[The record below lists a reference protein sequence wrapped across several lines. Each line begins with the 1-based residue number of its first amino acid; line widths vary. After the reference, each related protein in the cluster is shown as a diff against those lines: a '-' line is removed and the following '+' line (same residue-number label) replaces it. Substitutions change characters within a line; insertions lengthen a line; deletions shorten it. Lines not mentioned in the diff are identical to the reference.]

1 MTELKTLRYFAPS
14 GSEFPAGWYLTD
26 NDDGITRTG
35 SAIAADDTT
44 VYDVANRIIIDGNT
58 PSTPAITG
66 GEEADEFFIKSDATS
81 VTIND
86 DAGANVIVFDVDVII
101 TSITSGTAG
110 DPPVDQYVITL
121 DGGNTITVVTPA
133 NFTFQHFGDSSEAIP
148 ILGADFVTAYGTGFT
163 PRRPTA
169 TPATDTVI
177 DEDNDYEFSDT
188 PADLMALF
196 GFSDL
201 DGNNS
206 AVTSSFKGVYIKLDT
221 ITDGRLFFV
230 ASDNTATE
238 VTVDN
243 ASTLEL
249 GGSNND
255 GAPAIDGYI
264 YVTFDKLDE
273 LKLTPNPDFNGALDL
288 VYRVWD
294 GEDSSFDATLTIT
307 VTPVNDAPRLVPE
320 AAIGQQDWTV
330 GQSISE
336 IDLSGLFTDVDDAD
350 DSLKLTVTF
359 LNDLDAG
366 FSLGDLGLI
375 LNPANAKITGTLLST
390 LFDSD
395 HVRTG
400 ANTIKIVASDGKA
413 ESETTINI
421 NIEPALVPLKIS
433 GASEGEI
440 AAGGQAT
447 TVMGDISITGDPGS
461 TPLPSIRLVSG
472 VGVGGMMA
480 FDVAT
485 GTWTYTLDNTDED
498 VQTLK
503 SGETLVETF
512 RFNADGL
519 SRPDFIVEIT
529 VIGANDAP
537 VASMD
542 GVPAQTGQVGQAIAE
557 IDLSTLFTDPDED
570 SLTLTFMV
578 TLADGSMGDLA
589 AIGLSYNS
597 ETNEITGKPSKSGT
611 HTIIVTAS
619 DGNNGTASSTFT
631 IEVEAALPIVVRAR
645 LNYDAGEV
653 TVIDAADLQ
662 AISDNIPGDP
672 SIVLYTIKTLP
683 TGSGEIWKD
692 TTPLKAGDDFTQ
704 ADINAGRIT
713 YRPPASGEGDDEFT
727 FTVSDGVRVSD
738 VQTLQIVPLEVL
750 VPENPDQDNTIDL
763 STETTSQRVE
773 AGDGSDIITGGQ
785 DDDQIDGGAGDDD
798 IILTRT
804 VNNVEEDAGADEVL
818 YTFDHAGIGIDGGD
832 AIRGFK
838 RGQDKLKLVV
848 NSDRTDITTL
858 TEFLQSLEG
867 ADGEAL
873 TDDDAFTVTIMWG
886 FDGDGNFY
894 FDGVLLHFKD
904 ATAFGGGR
912 VSSPV
917 VQITFDE
924 QLDLDDLI
932 EILGGADNVADNFD
946 GGLTAFKNLDEVLPR
961 LFGEG
966 SIDFVV
972 IPFSNQVAV
981 TGGPV
986 IGVGVFFDL
995 DGDGE
1000 ITDTEKDTQR
1010 DESGRSRYLTG
1021 DDGTVDIPGQY
1032 AGLAF
1037 VADVDGAYDTATGA
1051 RLKGSLRS
1059 LDNGEGG
1066 IATPITDWIATYLE
1080 EVEGEAN
1087 APTTAQEVLNTIF
1100 GDGVITVADILDI
1113 GNYEVPESGAADEA
1127 KKLKIIN
1134 VAFALSEIKKNND
1147 LADIDDDGSV
1157 TNIDI
1162 ITAVST
1168 LVQTP
1173 DDASIIDLKA
1183 IVDARISDATAV
1195 RDGRPIATPADVE
1208 IIEDTDYDFPDTPEA
1223 LTELFGFLDPGGNSS
1238 GADASS
1244 FRGVYIKIDLENA
1257 SLWLDDGT
1265 TKVTAANASTLGL
1278 GGSDNDGAPPISGYI
1293 YVTIDKLD
1301 ELILQPAA
1309 DFNGALKLVYRVWD
1323 GEDASLDADL
1333 VINVAGVNEDIPIG
1347 ITGDRGAAGSAETDM
1362 VFVLGENGRLTL
1374 ADGTDAGV
1382 ITIVDTKTPPGQLS
1396 FDISGAHGD
1405 LFEVV
1410 LLDHDRDAGT
1420 PDAWVLRMKDSATAL
1435 PSGDDYTITIVAT
1448 DAEGATF
1455 RRDLRIKQGG
1465 LYIYDV
1471 AGTDDGSSR
1480 VFSDGKAVLE
1490 ENEDGSGTP
1499 VTIGALRNEFTSNP
1513 DIEVLGF
1520 ELVDGEANN
1529 DQFMIERGD
1538 GADGVANTADDV
1550 FVLKFI
1556 GSDSGDADIATDN
1569 GDAPGVL
1576 NVRIRE
1582 IYTVGNLH
1590 EETVDEDGEG
1600 SFVGTKDID
1609 ASGDTTDADTRV
1621 FALSGGGL
1629 SVRDFIYPNLLNS
1642 GKTPES
1648 LALGGVRN
1656 ASSFSSTLDFSN
1668 VAIRARFSRDGGY
1681 ETDIILPENFKSGD
1695 TVWIRF
1701 FDTLFNNVK
1710 GVEVVISV
1718 SGDGTSLIFSL
1729 TGRAKLFNT
1738 SSGTVTPTTEEIY
1751 QIDFDSDAPL
1761 TIRNGAADEVTFT
1774 LDSRTFTSNDW
1785 NIISI
1790 LVDGIEVVMN
1800 RLPDNVDTAVILG
1813 EENYEAA
1820 VNVTLSIVAKN
1831 SGPAGNTIR
1840 VVVQIGTTANPT
1852 TGEKGIESVSVVDN
1866 VITVV
1871 TYSEGARWQQVADA
1885 INDDTDA
1892 GALVEVEATLAT
1904 AEDDAE
1910 AVDLSLSGG
1919 ENIPPLE
1926 ENTNARLIDVEG
1938 GWIYPDD
1945 AGAIRFEA
1953 KIDLRED
1960 LSAGELQI
1968 IVVPIGAEDENGV
1981 RIGEVRLLAS
1991 GATKPAEYYVI
2002 GTTGVLS
2009 NDIPPAEMA
2018 EAILEIDGVE
2028 YLKFISEKAGTA
2040 GNGQRIRLT
2049 FLNPSDDSRTFV
2061 TSILDGTIIDIR
2073 IRIVND
2079 RALFERRYDG
2089 NPDVAKLIELEFI
2102 GAFKDAGFFN
2112 DPAFAH
2118 LFDGRTYNLTLDVG
2132 GGRVQ
2137 TAPTPAIGTEVS
2149 EDEPEVITR
2158 QGESTETHIH
2168 DYQINLDNTDD
2179 NAPVFGQT
2187 ASIGIKGAT
2196 EDGQGAVIDAAV
2208 VGSVED
2214 QDLIITAKIVGTA
2227 GNTITVE
2234 FEIGSASG
2242 RGVESIMVG
2251 GSAIK
2256 FVLKADGA
2264 TMEEIKD
2271 FFDNDASA
2279 GAVAARV
2286 LVEIT
2291 IADGKDTAQIKT
2303 AIAVTALS
2311 GGSTETS
2318 GAASIDENDTDPG
2331 VIFQALARDADGDV
2345 VTYSLTDGFSLF
2357 EIDADTG
2364 EITLIEGES
2373 ADFEVA
2379 ASYTLQVVATSSFE
2393 GEAPKTTH
2401 FEVVVQVNDVAET
2414 GGAASDHILIGDEDA
2429 QTLNASDR
2437 GDVIFG
2443 GQGDDTIN
2451 LGAGR
2456 DTVIYRYDATDK
2468 TNPAAI
2474 DGGDVINDF
2483 DLDEDALVLTDV
2495 GGNVYDEAA
2504 AFYAAIKGVHLLV
2517 DEDGRISGIVFTFT
2531 DRANEAQDTDL
2542 TVNFDEAFDASQI
2555 NLDASFDAAAS
2566 GERVITTGQETAAYQ
2581 AINQVLG
2588 ESLALIDFADVGFEL
2603 NAGDTDIL

>member
-1 MTELKTLRYFAPS
+1 MLDINASPITLKT
-14 GSEFPAGWYLTD
+14 
-26 NDDGITRTG
+26 I
-35 SAIAADDTT
+35 
-44 VYDVANRIIIDGNT
+44 
-58 PSTPAITG
+58 
-66 GEEADEFFIKSDATS
+66 
-81 VTIND
+81 
-86 DAGANVIVFDVDVII
+86 
-101 TSITSGTAG
+101 
-110 DPPVDQYVITL
+110 
-121 DGGNTITVVTPA
+121 
-133 NFTFQHFGDSSEAIP
+133 
-148 ILGADFVTAYGTGFT
+148 
-163 PRRPTA
+163 
-169 TPATDTVI
+169 I
-177 DEDNDYEFSDT
+177 DEDGSFTFMITPSMAFSSPEKFRWEIT
-188 PADLMALF
+188 F
-196 GFSDL
+196 GQ
-201 DGNNS
+201 G
-206 AVTSSFKGVYIKLDT
+206 APHRGVITFKAGEPDSRSIPQSIDPDEHYQLRVF
-221 ITDGRLFFV
+221 RV
-230 ASDNTATE
+230 SDN
-238 VTVDN
+238 
-243 ASTLEL
+243 
-249 GGSNND
+249 NN
-255 GAPAIDGYI
+255 
-264 YVTFDKLDE
+264 
-273 LKLTPNPDFNGALDL
+273 
-288 VYRVWD
+288 
-294 GEDSSFDATLTIT
+294 
-307 VTPVNDAPRLVPE
+307 
-320 AAIGQQDWTV
+320 
-330 GQSISE
+330 
-336 IDLSGLFTDVDDAD
+336 DAD
-350 DSLKLTVTF
+350 D
-359 LNDLDAG
+359 
-366 FSLGDLGLI
+366 
-375 LNPANAKITGTLLST
+375 
-390 LFDSD
+390 
-395 HVRTG
+395 
-400 ANTIKIVASDGKA
+400 
-413 ESETTINI
+413 
-421 NIEPALVPLKIS
+421 ALVFQQQSEHLPPPLNNAPQQS
-433 GASEGEI
+433 
-440 AAGGQAT
+440 
-447 TVMGDISITGDPGS
+447 
-461 TPLPSIRLVSG
+461 R
-472 VGVGGMMA
+472 VGG
-480 FDVAT
+480 DQ
-485 GTWTYTLDNTDED
+485 GTDITQVKASLVLNKDEVTIIDASALLYMHPTDPNAVLTYTLTADPAGGDLFLGD
-498 VQTLK
+498 VELANGDTFTQSDIDAARL
-503 SGETLVETF
+503 TF
-512 RFNADGL
+512 RFTADN
-519 SRPDFIVEIT
+519 
-529 VIGANDAP
+529 NDP
-537 VASMD
+537 TD
-542 GVPAQTGQVGQAIAE
+542 IA
-557 IDLSTLFTDPDED
+557 
-570 SLTLTFMV
+570 
-578 TLADGSMGDLA
+578 
-589 AIGLSYNS
+589 
-597 ETNEITGKPSKSGT
+597 
-611 HTIIVTAS
+611 
-619 DGNNGTASSTFT
+619 
-631 IEVEAALPIVVRAR
+631 
-645 LNYDAGEV
+645 
-653 TVIDAADLQ
+653 
-662 AISDNIPGDP
+662 
-672 SIVLYTIKTLP
+672 
-683 TGSGEIWKD
+683 
-692 TTPLKAGDDFTQ
+692 
-704 ADINAGRIT
+704 
-713 YRPPASGEGDDEFT
+713 
-727 FTVSDGVRVSD
+727 FTVSDGTLTLSGQSLTITPRVVVEVVDPEEDNMEDLSSETAPQKID
-738 VQTLQIVPLEVL
+738 AEGGNDTITGGAGDDQIDGGLG
-750 VPENPDQDNTIDL
+750 DDTIDGGGGND
-763 STETTSQRVE
+763 VIDG
-773 AGDGSDIITGGQ
+773 GDGSDSITGGAG
-785 DDDQIDGGAGDDD
+785 DDTIDGGAGDDD
-798 IILTRT
+798 ITLTHDGEDGDT
-804 VNNVEEDAGADEVL
+804 VDFSSNEVV
-818 YTFDHAGIGIDGGD
+818 YTFGYDGVGIDGGD

-848 NSDRTDITTL
+848 NSDRSDISTL

-873 TDDDAFTVTIMWG
+873 TDDDAFIVTMVWG
-886 FDGDGNFY
+886 FDENGVFY
-894 FDGVLLHFKD
+894 FDGVLLHFKE
-904 ATAFGGGR
+904 ASAFSNGPL
-912 VSSPV
+912 SSPV
-917 VQITFDE
+917 VSITFDE
-924 QLDLDDLI
+924 RLDFDDLV
-932 EILGGADNVADNFD
+932 EILGGAENVANNFD

-961 LFGEG
+961 LFGEN
-966 SIDFVV
+966 SIDFEVRPIDEVSV
-972 IPFSNQVAV
+972 IA
-981 TGGPV
+981 GPV
-986 IGVGVFFDL
+986 ASAEVFFDL
-995 DGDGE
+995 NGDGE
-1000 ITDTEKDTQR
+1000 VTDAEKDAQR
-1010 DESGRSRYLTG
+1010 DDSGRSRYLTG
-1021 DDGTVDIPGQY
+1021 EDGTTQIPEQY
-1032 AGLAF
+1032 VGRAF

-1080 EVEGEAN
+1080 EIEGMVN

-1168 LVQTP
+1168 LLQTP

-1195 RDGRPIATPADVE
+1195 RDGRPIASPADVE
-1208 IIEDTDYDFPDTPEA
+1208 IIEDTDYEFPDTPEA

-1309 DFNGALKLVYRVWD
+1309 DFYGALKLVYRVWD
-1323 GEDASLDADL
+1323 GEAASLDVDL

-1420 PDAWVLRMKDSATAL
+1420 PDAWVLQMKDSATAL

-1556 GSDSGDADIATDN
+1556 GSDSGDADIATNN

-1600 SFVGTKDID
+1600 SFFGTKDID

-1629 SVRDFIYPNLLNS
+1629 SVRDFIYPNLLSS
-1642 GKTPES
+1642 GETPES

-1656 ASSFSSTLDFSN
+1656 ASSFFSSTLDFSN

-1701 FDTLFNNVK
+1701 YDTNFDNVK

-1718 SGDGTSLIFSL
+1718 SRDGTSLIFSP

-1774 LDSRTFTSNDW
+1774 LDSRTFTSNNW

-1813 EENYEAA
+1813 EENYDAA

-1831 SGPAGNTIR
+1831 GGPAGNTIR
-1840 VVVQIGTTANPT
+1840 VVVQIGTAANPT
-1852 TGEKGIESVSVVDN
+1852 TGEKGIESVSVVDD

-1892 GALVEVEATLAT
+1892 GALVEVEVGSET

-1919 ENIPPLE
+1919 NNIPPLE

-1945 AGAIRFEA
+1945 ADAIRFEA
-1953 KIDLRED
+1953 KVDLRED

-1968 IVVPIGAEDENGV
+1968 IVVPTGDVDENGV

-2002 GTTGVLS
+2002 GTTGVLG

-2028 YLKFISEKAGTA
+2028 YLKFTSEKAGTA
-2040 GNGQRIRLT
+2040 GNGQRIRFT
-2049 FLNPSDDSRTFV
+2049 FRNASDTGGFTISSGID
-2061 TSILDGTIIDIR
+2061 DGIIEIKIR
-2073 IRIVND
+2073 IEAD
-2079 RALFERRYDG
+2079 RALFEVSYDL
-2089 NPDVAKLIELEFI
+2089 NHDVANLIELEFI

-2118 LFDGRTYNLTLDVG
+2118 LFDGRIYNLTLDAG

-2137 TAPTPAIGTEVS
+2137 TAPTPATGTEVS
-2149 EDEPEVITR
+2149 EDEPEVLTW
-2158 QGESTETHIH
+2158 QGEITETNIH

-2291 IADGKDTAQIKT
+2291 IADGKDTAQIKA
-2303 AIAVTALS
+2303 AIAGTALS
-2311 GGSTETS
+2311 GGSTDTS

-2401 FEVVVQVNDVAET
+2401 FEVVVQVNDIIETVIDVAGLTPLSGDGVDNASVGDAAET
-2414 GGAASDHILIGDEDA
+2414 ARQFLIGGDNA
-2429 QTLNASDR
+2429 QTLNAGEG

-2451 LGAGR
+2451 LGAGA
-2456 DTVIYRYDATDK
+2456 DIVIYRYDGTDK
-2468 TNPAAI
+2468 TNSAAY
-2474 DGGDVINDF
+2474 DGGDVINNF
-2483 DLDEDALVLTDV
+2483 DLSEDRLVLAHAEVTGSALDTATALF
-2495 GGNVYDEAA
+2495 EAL
-2504 AFYAAIKGVHLLV
+2504 KSVNLLV
-2517 DEDGRISGIVFTFT
+2517 DGDGNITGIALTFT
-2531 DRANEAQDTDL
+2531 DRANETQEIDL
-2542 TVNFDEAFDASQI
+2542 TVNFDEAFDSTQI

-2566 GERVITTGQETAAYQ
+2566 GERMITAGQETAAYQ

>member
-26 NDDGITRTG
+26 NDDGVTRTG

-66 GEEADEFFIKSDATS
+66 GEEADEFLIKSDAAS

-86 DAGANVIVFDVDVII
+86 DAGVNVIVFDVDVII

-169 TPATDTVI
+169 TPATDVVI

-273 LKLTPNPDFNGALDL
+273 LKLTPNSDFNGDLDL

-375 LNPANAKITGTLLST
+375 FNPANAKITGTLRST

-433 GASEGEI
+433 GASEGEV

-537 VASMD
+537 VANMD

-692 TTPLKAGDDFTQ
+692 ATPLNAGDDFTQ

-713 YRPPASGEGDDEFT
+713 YRPPASGEGNDEFT

-750 VPENPDQDNTIDL
+750 VPEEPDQDNTIDL

-798 IILTRT
+798 IILTRDDNGNP
-804 VNNVEEDAGADEVL
+804 VDAGADEVL
-818 YTFDHAGIGIDGGD
+818 YTFDHAGIGIDGSD

-848 NSDRTDITTL
+848 NSDRSDISTL

-873 TDDDAFTVTIMWG
+873 TDDDAFIVTMVWG
-886 FDGDGNFY
+886 FDENSAFY
-894 FDGVLLHFKD
+894 FDGVLLHFKE
-904 ATAFGGGR
+904 ASAFSNGPL
-912 VSSPV
+912 SSPV

-924 QLDLDDLI
+924 RLDFDDLV
-932 EILGGADNVADNFD
+932 EILGGAENVANNFD

-961 LFGEG
+961 LFGEN
-966 SIDFVV
+966 SIDFEVRPIDEVSV
-972 IPFSNQVAV
+972 ID
-981 TGGPV
+981 GPV
-986 IGVGVFFDL
+986 ASAEVFFDL
-995 DGDGE
+995 NGDGE
-1000 ITDTEKDTQR
+1000 VTDAEKDAQR
-1010 DESGRSRYLTG
+1010 DDSGRSRYLTG
-1021 DDGTVDIPGQY
+1021 EDGTTQIPEQY
-1032 AGLAF
+1032 VGRAF
-1037 VADVDGAYDTATGA
+1037 VADVDGAYDTVTGA
-1051 RLKGSLRS
+1051 RLKGTLRS

-1080 EVEGEAN
+1080 EIEGMVN

-1147 LADIDDDGSV
+1147 LADIDDDGSA

-1183 IVDARISDATAV
+1183 IVDARISTATAV

-1208 IIEDTDYDFPDTPEA
+1208 INEDTDYDFPDTPEA

-1278 GGSDNDGAPPISGYI
+1278 GGSNNDGAPPISGYI

-1301 ELILQPAA
+1301 ELIVQPAA

-1323 GEDASLDADL
+1323 GEAASLDADL

-1362 VFVLGENGRLTL
+1362 VFVLGEDGRLTL

-1499 VTIGALRNEFTSNP
+1499 VTIGAIRNEFTQGPNIK
-1513 DIEVLGF
+1513 DVRL
-1520 ELVDGEANN
+1520 ELVSGQLDS

-1538 GADGVANTADDV
+1538 GADDVANTADDV

-1609 ASGDTTDADTRV
+1609 ASGDTTDDDTRV

-1629 SVRDFIYPNLLNS
+1629 NARDFIYQDLLDAGETS
-1642 GKTPES
+1642 ES
-1648 LALGGVRN
+1648 LSSSEERK
-1656 ASSFSSTLDFSN
+1656 ASIFTGTLDFSN
-1668 VAIRARFSRDGGY
+1668 VAIAVRFEGPVVGGRFSFNIDV
-1681 ETDIILPENFKSGD
+1681 IFPEDFKSGD
-1695 TVWIRF
+1695 TIWIRF
-1701 FDTLFNNVK
+1701 SDGRHDSVR
-1710 GVEVVISV
+1710 GVEVVIRI
-1718 SGDGTSLIFSL
+1718 SGDGTSLIF
-1729 TGRAKLFNT
+1729 
-1738 SSGTVTPTTEEIY
+1738 TPTGAVKVVELSRTGLQLSTENAY
-1751 QIDFDSDAPL
+1751 QIDFDNPEL
-1761 TIRNGAADEVTFT
+1761 TDFFEVTFT
-1774 LDSRTFTSNDW
+1774 ASSDTFTSNSW
-1785 NIISI
+1785 HISRVF
-1790 LVDGIEVVMN
+1790 VDGVEVVAS
-1800 RLPDNVDTAVILG
+1800 RLLDNIDRKVRLDNT
-1813 EENYEAA
+1813 NYDAT
-1820 VNVTLSIVAKN
+1820 VNATLSIVADEG
-1831 SGPAGNTIR
+1831 GPAGNNIR
-1840 VVVQIGTTANPT
+1840 VVVQIGTAANPT
-1852 TGEKGIESVSVVDN
+1852 TGEKGIESVSVVDD

-1871 TYSEGARWQQVADA
+1871 TYSEGATWQNVADA
-1885 INDDTDA
+1885 INDDTNA
-1892 GALVEVEATLAT
+1892 GALVDVVATLAT

-1910 AVDLSLSGG
+1910 AVDLYLSGG
-1919 ENIPPLE
+1919 ENTPPLE

-1945 AGAIRFEA
+1945 ADAIRFEA
-1953 KIDLRED
+1953 KVDLRLD
-1960 LSAGELQI
+1960 LSTGEAEV
-1968 IVVPIGAEDENGV
+1968 IVVPTGDVDENGV

-1991 GATKPAEYYVI
+1991 GATKPDEYYVI

-2009 NDIPPAEMA
+2009 NDMDSSAMA
-2018 EAILEIDGVE
+2018 EAVLEIDGKE
-2028 YLKFISEKAGTA
+2028 YLKFTSVKLGAL
-2040 GNGQRIRLT
+2040 GNGQEIQVV
-2049 FLNPSDDSRTFV
+2049 FSDASNTTRTFFAD
-2061 TSILDGTIIDIR
+2061 LGGFIR
-2073 IRIVND
+2073 ITIHRNST
-2079 RALFERRYDG
+2079 RSRFENTFPTISSITQLVDF
-2089 NPDVAKLIELEFI
+2089 EFI
-2102 GAFKDAGFFN
+2102 GEFEDAGFFN
-2112 DPAFAH
+2112 DPAFAY
-2118 LFDGRTYNLTLDVG
+2118 LFDGRTYNLTLDIG
-2132 GGRVQ
+2132 KERVQ
-2137 TAPTPAIGTEVS
+2137 TAPTPATGTEVTT
-2149 EDEPEVITR
+2149 PEVITR

-2187 ASIGIKGAT
+2187 ARIGIKGASD
-2196 EDGQGAVIDAAV
+2196 DGQGTVINAKV
-2208 VGSVED
+2208 TNVVED

-2264 TMEEIKD
+2264 TVEEIKD

-2311 GGSTETS
+2311 GGSTDTS

-2393 GEAPKTTH
+2393 GEAPKTTS
-2401 FEVVVQVNDVAET
+2401 FKVVVQVNDVAET
-2414 GGAASDHILIGDEDA
+2414 GSAASDHILIGGEDA

-2474 DGGDVINDF
+2474 DGGDVINSF
-2483 DLDEDALVLTDV
+2483 DLSEDHLFLAHVGATDSTL
-2495 GGNVYDEAA
+2495 NTAT
-2504 AFYAAIKGVHLLV
+2504 AFFEAIKGVRLLV

-2531 DRANEAQDTDL
+2531 GRVNEAQNTDL
-2542 TVNFDEAFDASQI
+2542 TVNFDEGFDASQI
-2555 NLDASFDAAAS
+2555 NLDASFDAAVS

-2603 NAGDTDIL
+2603 NSGETDIL

>member
-26 NDDGITRTG
+26 NDDGVTRTG

-66 GEEADEFFIKSDATS
+66 GEEADEFLIKSDAAS

-110 DPPVDQYVITL
+110 NPPVDQYVITL

-273 LKLTPNPDFNGALDL
+273 LKLTPNSDFNGDLDL

-375 LNPANAKITGTLLST
+375 FNPANAKITGTLRST

-421 NIEPALVPLKIS
+421 NIEPALVPLTIS

-537 VASMD
+537 VANMD

-692 TTPLKAGDDFTQ
+692 ATPLKAGDDFTQ

-750 VPENPDQDNTIDL
+750 VPEEPDQDNTIDL

-798 IILTRT
+798 IILTRDDNGEQ
-804 VNNVEEDAGADEVL
+804 VDAGADEVL

-858 TEFLQSLEG
+858 TEFLQSLSG
-867 ADGEAL
+867 GDGEYL

-924 QLDLDDLI
+924 RLGLDDLI

-972 IPFSNQVAV
+972 IPFSDQVAV

-1021 DDGTVDIPGQY
+1021 DDGTVEIPGQY

-1147 LADIDDDGSV
+1147 LADIDDDGSA

-1208 IIEDTDYDFPDTPEA
+1208 IIEDTDYEFPDTPEA

-1278 GGSDNDGAPPISGYI
+1278 GGSDNDGAPPVSGYI

-1301 ELILQPAA
+1301 ELIVQPAA

-1600 SFVGTKDID
+1600 SFFGTKDID

-1629 SVRDFIYPNLLNS
+1629 SVRDFIYPNLLSS
-1642 GKTPES
+1642 GETPES

-1656 ASSFSSTLDFSN
+1656 ASSFVSTLDFSN

-1695 TVWIRF
+1695 TAWIRF
-1701 FDTLFNNVK
+1701 FDTNFNNVK

-1718 SGDGTSLIFSL
+1718 SRDGTSLIFSP

-1774 LDSRTFTSNDW
+1774 LDSRTFTSNNW

-1800 RLPDNVDTAVILG
+1800 RLPDNANTAVILG

-1820 VNVTLSIVAKN
+1820 VNATLSIVAKN
-1831 SGPAGNTIR
+1831 GGPAGNTIR
-1840 VVVQIGTTANPT
+1840 VVVQIGTAANPT

-1871 TYSEGARWQQVADA
+1871 TYSEGATWQQVADA

-1892 GALVEVEATLAT
+1892 GALVEVEAALAT

-1926 ENTNARLIDVEG
+1926 ENINARLIDVEG

-1953 KIDLRED
+1953 KIDLRLD
-1960 LSAGELQI
+1960 LSAGEAQI
-1968 IVVPIGAEDENGV
+1968 IVVPTGAEDENGV

-2040 GNGQRIRLT
+2040 GNGQRIRFI
-2049 FLNPSDDSRTFV
+2049 FLNDGKDFV
-2061 TSILDGTIIDIR
+2061 SSSLNGGIIEIR
-2073 IRIVND
+2073 IRIVNN
-2079 RALFERRYDG
+2079 RARFERDYDG
-2089 NPDVAKLIELEFI
+2089 NADVAKLIELEFV

-2137 TAPTPAIGTEVS
+2137 TAPTPATGTEVS
-2149 EDEPEVITR
+2149 EDEPEVLTR

-2311 GGSTETS
+2311 GGSTDTS

-2401 FEVVVQVNDVAET
+2401 FEVVVQVNDVIET
-2414 GGAASDHILIGDEDA
+2414 GM
-2429 QTLNASDR
+2429 R
-2437 GDVIFG
+2437 GLRSHS
-2443 GQGDDTIN
+2443 N
-2451 LGAGR
+2451 R
-2456 DTVIYRYDATDK
+2456 R
-2468 TNPAAI
+2468 
-2474 DGGDVINDF
+2474 
-2483 DLDEDALVLTDV
+2483 
-2495 GGNVYDEAA
+2495 
-2504 AFYAAIKGVHLLV
+2504 
-2517 DEDGRISGIVFTFT
+2517 
-2531 DRANEAQDTDL
+2531 
-2542 TVNFDEAFDASQI
+2542 
-2555 NLDASFDAAAS
+2555 
-2566 GERVITTGQETAAYQ
+2566 
-2581 AINQVLG
+2581 
-2588 ESLALIDFADVGFEL
+2588 
-2603 NAGDTDIL
+2603 